1 MRVTGGS
8 SKVSFTHLN
17 QSRNCRPEDACTWI
31 GNPVHGTADEN
42 WSIVRSEIVHNPIV
56 DGWRR
61 PSAYS
66 FDKSETRQVKGHI
79 DGQFLFGWSNNPKGG
94 ARLRID
100 GALFSVVGSTRF
112 TAPSQNEISAIR
124 TRALNQAKNQKL
136 DFAMAIATRK
146 QTAGMLGQM
155 AGTLA
160 TAYGQARRRNFAAA
174 AKTLGIQNNVRQG
187 TKSVSSGWLQ
197 LQFGWR
203 PLMNDIYGAYQTLV
217 SPIPEEGK
225 LVVVRVS
232 NRDSTAT
239 SVDSSYSPWGSGY
252 VTGHYRLDETH
263 TRDVK
268 ASYWYKIDEA
278 GLYSIN
284 QTGLIDPMVVAW
296 DLVPF
301 SFVVDWLLPVGNF
314 LRACTADVGLQYLGG
329 SMTYF
334 EKSTVKITSTRA
346 TTPSVVQ
353 GNYRDNKGSCS
364 FGGSATNLRMRR
376 TVESAPS
383 ASLYVKNPFST
394 FTVVTSLSLLTQRF
408 QSSKPWKDLGR
419 QTRRGG

>member
-1 MRVTGGS
+1 MRITGGS
-8 SKVSFTHLN
+8 SKVAFTSLN
-17 QSRNCRPEDACTWI
+17 QGRNCRPIDACSWVGEPTR
-31 GNPVHGTADEN
+31 GTRDEN
-42 WSIVRSEIVHNPIV
+42 WSIVRSNIVHNPIV
-56 DGWRR
+56 NGWRR

-66 FDKSETRQVKGHI
+66 FDKSETRQVKGHVY
-79 DGQFLFGWSNNPKGG
+79 GQFLYGQGTNSKGG
-94 ARLRID
+94 SRLRID
-100 GALFSVVGSTRF
+100 GALFSVVGSTKF
-112 TAPSQNEISAIR
+112 TAPSQNEIRALR
-124 TRALNQAKNQKL
+124 TKALNQAKNQKL

-146 QTAGMLGQM
+146 QTAGMIGQM

-160 TAYGQARRRNFAAA
+160 TAYSQARRRNFAAA

-217 SPIPEEGK
+217 SPIPENGK
-225 LVVVRVS
+225 LVVVRTS
-232 NRDSTAT
+232 NRNSTAT
-239 SVDSSYSPWGSGY
+239 SIEGAYSPWGSSY
-252 VTGHYRLDETH
+252 VTGHYRRDETH
-263 TRDVK
+263 TRDMKV
-268 ASYWYKIDEA
+268 SYWYRINEA
-278 GLYSIN
+278 GLYTIN

-314 LRACTADVGLQYLGG
+314 LRACTADVGLDYLGG

-346 TTPSVVQ
+346 TTPELVHSS
-353 GNYRDNKGSCS
+353 YRDNKASCS
-364 FGGSATNLRMRR
+364 FSGSASNLRMRR
-376 TVESAPS
+376 TVENAPS